1 MPIQLRDLG
10 NIHIADATGGRG
22 GCSVKAWR
30 LILVAAVLAAI
41 ALACGSLI
49 AKAQSSSDS
58 EIAGRESAAQIE
70 QAIAHYEDFL
80 ANPAPGTKPSD
91 LFAVRVR
98 LGTAYFLL
106 HQYPESLKALA
117 AVIDAEPHNA
127 TIASRSASALDLN
140 ARLMF
145 SQAWLVCGLDHL
157 QLNQITD
164 AIAPLRRA
172 LVLDPK
178 NANARVALGDALAR
192 DNQMAS
198 AEKEY
203 EEQLKITPSLPDC
216 WYKLG
221 MVHLQLAADLKHD
234 LVAKGSGSVLSQQL
248 TAEDML
254 TGDANWDAARIL
266 LRLARDAPTQPE
278 VHADL
283 GRALLALGYT
293 TSAANE
299 FRKELSF
306 DPEDPFAILGLAE
319 TSVLQNRWDDAET
332 ELDKLAR
339 SQPRQFVRM
348 VESAPPGPLRQAWND
363 GEVKIAASTA
373 QSPEGSFWK
382 NWLTTS
388 SLTPDMVSSI
398 ASHAAECPVLPP
410 ATDATP
416 GLWLSESCY
425 RQLERTLKGRPQL
438 SPAARPKLVETMF
451 RLGDY
456 QGAMQ
461 ESRNI
466 LKSHPNDGW
475 ATYWL
480 SRAHSEQAG
489 DCFVKLGLLDPAS
502 PRVHQMLAERY
513 LGWGQFSQAVS
524 EYQAAIKLA
533 PTLPD
538 LYLGLGDTYTRM
550 LDWADAVTEY
560 KKTIELAPGSL
571 AAQAELG
578 HSYVK
583 LGEWKPA
590 IEQLRQI
597 PENAPQIAAARFD
610 LANAEDQLG
619 ETRQAI
625 ADLLP
630 FEAQDKDGE
639 IHFRLGV
646 FYRKIGD
653 VDDAKQA
660 MQVFQ
665 SLRAAEL
672 AVSHTEIQSL
682 EDERGTTAS
691 AAPSTN

>member
-1 MPIQLRDLG
+1 MLIQLRDLG
-10 NIHIADATGGRG
+10 NIHIADATRGRDG
-22 GCSVKAWR
+22 HSVKAWR
-30 LILVAAVLAAI
+30 LILVAAVLAGMG
-41 ALACGSLI
+41 LGCGSLV
-49 AKAQSSSDS
+49 AKAQSSSPDS
-58 EIAGRESAAQIE
+58 GITGRESPAQIE
-70 QAIAHYEDFL
+70 QAVAHYEDFL
-80 ANPAPGTKPSD
+80 ANPAPGTRPSD
-91 LFAVRVR
+91 LLAVRVR

-106 HQYPESLKALA
+106 HEYPESLKALA
-117 AVIDAEPHNA
+117 GVIEAEPHKA
-127 TIASRSASALDLN
+127 TTASRSASGSDLN
-140 ARLMF
+140 GRLMF

-157 QLNQITD
+157 QLNQVAD
-164 AIAPLRRA
+164 AIEPLHRA

-178 NANARVALGDALAR
+178 NANARLALGDALAR
-192 DNQMAS
+192 DDQMAS

-221 MVHLQLAADLKHD
+221 MVHLQLAADLKHV
-234 LVAKGSGSVLSQQL
+234 LVAKGSGSLLSQQL
-248 TAEDML
+248 SAEDML
-254 TGDANWDAARIL
+254 AGDANWDAARIL
-266 LRLARDAPTQPE
+266 LRLAKDAPTQPE

-283 GRALLALGYT
+283 GRALLTLGYT

-299 FRKELSF
+299 FRKEVSF
-306 DPEDPFAILGLAE
+306 DPEDPFAMLGLAE
-319 TSVLQNRWDDAET
+319 TSVLQNQWDDAKT
-332 ELDKLAR
+332 DLDKLAR
-339 SQPRQFVRM
+339 SQPRQFARM

-363 GEVKIAASTA
+363 GVVKMPSSMA
-373 QSPEGSFWK
+373 QTPEGNFWK
-382 NWLTTS
+382 NWLTAS
-388 SLTPDMVSSI
+388 SLTPDMISSI
-398 ASHAAECPVLPP
+398 ASDAAECPGVPP
-410 ATDATP
+410 ATGVIP

-425 RQLERTLKGRPQL
+425 RRLERTLKNRAQL
-438 SPAARPKLVETMF
+438 SSAAQAKLVETMF

-456 QGAMQ
+456 QDAIQ
-461 ESRNI
+461 EARNI
-466 LKSHPNDGW
+466 LQSHPNEW

-524 EYQAAIKLA
+524 EYEAAIKLA

-550 LDWADAVTEY
+550 LDWADAVAEY
-560 KKTIELAPGSL
+560 KKTIDLAPGSL
-571 AAQAELG
+571 AAQAQLG
-578 HSYVK
+578 HAYVK

-597 PENAPQIAAARFD
+597 PANAPQIAAARLD
-610 LANAEDQLG
+610 LANAEDQVG

-625 ADLLP
+625 ADLSP
-630 FEAQDKDGE
+630 YEAQDKDGE

-653 VDDAKQA
+653 ADDAKQA
-660 MQVFQ
+660 MQAFQ

-682 EDERGTTAS
+682 EDERGSTAS
-691 AAPSTN
+691 AAPNSN